1 MRFLK
6 RINSILLILLLIA
19 CSPQKRLNRL
29 IDKHPELLQQDTLN
43 LVIHD
48 TVVIES
54 VSHDT
59 TTQLIYHD
67 STIIVNNEKV
77 FAKYYYDTITREFH
91 HYVECKGD
99 TVTVIKEIAVPFEK
113 VVVVEL
119 TWWEKWRDTII
130 IVGIIILLL
139 ILFKKFGKVLL

>member
-1 MRFLK
+1 LRFLK